1 MASNRHKGD
10 AFAKGV
16 GEFLK
21 SLGHDIQPE
30 YQVRIGI
37 GPTNKKT
44 HKFDWGNES
53 LLVECKAYNWTESGN
68 VPSAK
73 LTTVNEVMLYFL
85 CAQKPFRKMLFMLT
99 TERRPK
105 GTSETLAEYY
115 LRMNG
120 HLIPDDVEVYEFDP
134 DSFLARKLWPAS
146 DQSRQGARGTQEELP
161 STDNMLF
168 TEGGTKR
175 VLHLKLWKSYYN
187 QGFFNIP
194 REFDHLVE
202 GSIVTL
208 VFGQNS
214 IQATV
219 NRIANRNGTA
229 RIMGGAPLRDWFQS
243 NYSEE
248 DAVPVSFEA
257 PTRLNLR

>member
-21 SLGHDIQPE
+21 SLGHNIQPE

-37 GPTNKKT
+37 GPTNVKT

-53 LLVECKAYNWTESGN
+53 LLLECKAYDWTESRN

-73 LTTVNEVMLYFL
+73 LTTVTEVMLYFL
-85 CAQKPFRKMLFMLT
+85 CAQKPFRKMLFMLA

-105 GTSETLAEYY
+105 GNSETLAEYY

-134 DSFLARKLWPAS
+134 DSLLAKQLWPAS
-146 DQSRQGARGTQEELP
+146 DQSRQEISGTQEDL
-161 STDNMLF
+161 SSIDSMRF
-168 TEGGTKR
+168 TEGASST
-175 VLHLKLWKSYYN
+175 LP
-187 QGFFNIP
+187 IP
-194 REFDHLVE
+194 PPPLSSRMRGPIPPTYESSPAPVGASLLGALSRDCYE
-202 GSIVTL
+202 
-208 VFGQNS
+208 
-214 IQATV
+214 
-219 NRIANRNGTA
+219 NRL
-229 RIMGGAPLRDWFQS
+229 P
-243 NYSEE
+243 
-248 DAVPVSFEA
+248 PCC
-257 PTRLNLR
+257 

>member
-16 GEFLK
+16 GELLK
-21 SLGHDIQPE
+21 SPGHNIQPE

-37 GPTNKKT
+37 GRTNKKP

-85 CAQKPFRKMLFMLT
+85 CAPMPFRKMLFLLT
-99 TERRPK
+99 TGRRPK
-105 GTSETLAEYY
+105 GNSETLAEYY

-134 DSFLARKLWPAS
+134 DSLLAKQLWPAS
-146 DQSRQGARGTQEELP
+146 DQSRQEVRGSQEDL
-161 STDNMLF
+161 SSIDSMRF
-168 TEGGTKR
+168 TEGAFSTLPIPPPPLSSRMRGPIPPPNP
-175 VLHLKLWKSYYN
+175 LLPL
-187 QGFFNIP
+187 FNYMSP
-194 REFDHLVE
+194 PSPPH
-202 GSIVTL
+202 
-208 VFGQNS
+208 
-214 IQATV
+214 
-219 NRIANRNGTA
+219 
-229 RIMGGAPLRDWFQS
+229 APH
-243 NYSEE
+243 
-248 DAVPVSFEA
+248 P
-257 PTRLNLR
+257 P

>member
-1 MASNRHKGD
+1 MQVCEQLKKRVVNLASNRHKGD

-105 GTSETLAEYY
+105 GNSETLAEYY

-134 DSFLARKLWPAS
+134 DSLLAKQLWPAS
-146 DQSRQGARGTQEELP
+146 DRSRQEISGTEEDL
-161 STDNMLF
+161 SSIDSMRF
-168 TEGGTKR
+168 TEGASST
-175 VLHLKLWKSYYN
+175 LP
-187 QGFFNIP
+187 IP
-194 REFDHLVE
+194 RRGVPR
-202 GSIVTL
+202 G
-208 VFGQNS
+208 
-214 IQATV
+214 
-219 NRIANRNGTA
+219 R
-229 RIMGGAPLRDWFQS
+229 PL
-243 NYSEE
+243 
-248 DAVPVSFEA
+248 P
-257 PTRLNLR
+257 